1 MGQIDLTSLASRH
14 ILKTLSKSKPIS
26 SSLLFPRSLLM
37 QKEFEGKL
45 GEREM
50 AKRNLIARL
59 YNSNSVKEEIV
70 VVLEGVR
77 KAMGV
82 GEGETEIGKKEPGS
96 KKWQPQERDGSG
108 VGDDDD
114 EERDQRI
121 AEDFR
126 ALKVKAGTAQDSVEA
141 GEIFEEEWDGIT
153 DLRASE
159 DSEIDLDTFTA
170 SFNNRLAGSSDEEDL
185 GLPQRDIND
194 AWSGGEEADE
204 DDYKETPNLPAA
216 EIVPEQKLKSK
227 SKSKAKSKTRQD
239 NISIILKSKRSEPPS
254 SSKMSTFLPTLMSGY
269 ISGSDSDINT
279 DYYKNKNSKKNGPAE
294 PKDRKNRMGQQ
305 ARRALWEKK
314 FGKNAD
320 HVKREEAEQGR
331 KEIERRIKRG
341 KGAGGKK
348 GDGVKKK
355 EKSTEV
361 KGPLHPS
368 WEAARKTK
376 EQQSKVQEA
385 VMGKPMGTKIVFD

>member
-14 ILKTLSKSKPIS
+14 ILKALSKSKPIS
-26 SSLLFPRSLLM
+26 SSLLFPRWLLM
-37 QKEFEGKL
+37 QKESEGEL

-70 VVLEGVR
+70 VVLGNVR

-82 GEGETEIGKKEPGS
+82 DEGETEIGKKEPKS
-96 KKWQPQERDGSG
+96 KTWQPQERDG
-108 VGDDDD
+108 DD

-121 AEDFR
+121 TEEFC
-126 ALKVKAGTAQDSVEA
+126 ALKMKAGTAQDFVEEA

-170 SFNNRLAGSSDEEDL
+170 SFDNRLAGSSDEEDL
-185 GLPQRDIND
+185 DLPQRDIDD

-204 DDYKETPNLPAA
+204 DDYKETPNLAA
-216 EIVPEQKLKSK
+216 APGQKLESK
-227 SKSKAKSKTRQD
+227 SKSKTKAKTQQD
-239 NISIILKSKRSEPPS
+239 NISIIPKSKRSETPKPS

-279 DYYKNKNSKKNGPAE
+279 DYYKNKNGKKNGPAE

-341 KGAGGKK
+341 KGAYGEK
-348 GDGVKKK
+348 GDGANKKG
-355 EKSTEV
+355 ESTEV

-376 EQQSKVQEA
+376 EQQAKVQEA
-385 VMGKPMGTKIVFD
+385 VMGKPMGRKIVFD

>member
-1 MGQIDLTSLASRH
+1 MGQIDLTSLASSH
-14 ILKTLSKSKPIS
+14 ILKVLSKSKPIS
-26 SSLLFPRSLLM
+26 SSLLFPHWLLM
-37 QKEFEGKL
+37 QKESEGKL
-45 GEREM
+45 GERET

-59 YNSNSVKEEIV
+59 YNSNSVKEEMM
-70 VVLEGVR
+70 VVLANVR

-82 GEGETEIGKKEPGS
+82 DEGETEIGKKELKS
-96 KKWQPQERDGSG
+96 KKWQPQERDESG
-108 VGDDDD
+108 GGDDRG
-114 EERDQRI
+114 EQDQRI
-121 AEDFR
+121 VEEFC
-126 ALKVKAGTAQDSVEA
+126 ALKVKAGTAQSFVEEV

-159 DSEIDLDTFTA
+159 DSEMDLDTFSA
-170 SFNNRLAGSSDEEDL
+170 GFDNRLAGSSDGEDL
-185 GLPQRDIND
+185 GLPQRDID
-194 AWSGGEEADE
+194 DEWSGEEEADE
-204 DDYKETPNLPAA
+204 DDYKENPNPPAA
-216 EIVPEQKLKSK
+216 GVVPEQN
-227 SKSKAKSKTRQD
+227 SKSKAKSKTQQN
-239 NISIILKSKRSEPPS
+239 NIPIIPKPKRSETPKPS

-279 DYYKNKNSKKNGPAE
+279 DNYKNKNGPTE

-331 KEIERRIKRG
+331 KEVERRIKRG
-341 KGAGGKK
+341 KGVDGKK
-348 GDGVKKK
+348 GDSAEKKG
-355 EKSTEV
+355 KSTEV

-368 WEAARKTK
+368 WEAARKMK

-385 VMGKPMGTKIVFD
+385 VMGKPMGKKIVFD